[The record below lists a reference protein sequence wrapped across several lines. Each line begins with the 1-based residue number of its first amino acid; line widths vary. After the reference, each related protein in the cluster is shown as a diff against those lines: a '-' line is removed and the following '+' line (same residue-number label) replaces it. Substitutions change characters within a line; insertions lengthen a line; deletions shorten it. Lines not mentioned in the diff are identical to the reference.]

1 MDNEITFV
9 LTLLLFVV
17 VFSFLYFQIHG
28 SARRIKSWFFI
39 FSVIS
44 VGPLI
49 YMQIDDFIQN
59 YPSANIGL
67 GLAYFYTWFMI
78 VVAAVLAVVS
88 YIRKNSSK
96 AN

>member
-17 VFSFLYFQIHG
+17 VFIFLYFQIHR
-28 SARRIKSWFFI
+28 SARRIKAWFFI

-44 VGPLI
+44 IGPLI

-59 YPSANIGL
+59 YPDANIGL

-78 VVAAVLAVVS
+78 VVAAVLAGVTFN
-88 YIRKNSSK
+88 RKKTN